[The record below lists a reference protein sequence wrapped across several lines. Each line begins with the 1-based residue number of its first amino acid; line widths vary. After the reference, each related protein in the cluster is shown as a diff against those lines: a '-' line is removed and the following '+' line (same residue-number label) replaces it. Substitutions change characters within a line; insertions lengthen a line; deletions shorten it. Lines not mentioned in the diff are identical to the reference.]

1 MDWRVRNGGLPLL
14 IVDIHHRGQR
24 YPTLA
29 LRAKRHQDAES
40 LCEDRLRTDLSTLT
54 FNGIPLCNARA
65 TMKVRLANPA
75 EVPSISRQCNLSS
88 HQVPLTLFIWW
99 ISMDK
104 PRASAGPVQVASSTL
119 ETLTAKVKSDMRLRP
134 YVALLSSR
142 DDGED

>member
-1 MDWRVRNGGLPLL
+1 MRNDGLPLL

-65 TMKVRLANPA
+65 TMKVRLGEPRRSALYQQA
-75 EVPSISRQCNLSS
+75 MQSIEPSSAINL
-88 HQVPLTLFIWW
+88 VYLVDL
-99 ISMDK
+99 
-104 PRASAGPVQVASSTL
+104 
-119 ETLTAKVKSDMRLRP
+119 
-134 YVALLSSR
+134 
-142 DDGED
+142 DG